1 MGRMFDADGRE
12 WEAQW
17 WQSAP
22 PSGIQMEYLYR
33 ILPHL
38 EPTLQAQLEQQQ
50 DGDVSTRYIFTGLG
64 VIGLYVLAFHGVSL
78 NTSPGPDTITAPAYL
93 LRPLVPAV
101 RDALAAWK
109 QELKKNEPS
118 GQFEIASAGVI
129 GEPLYVKALQAA
141 GLEPNEIKLL
151 GNYYQLYS
159 E

>member
-1 MGRMFDADGRE
+1 MIDAEGRE

-17 WQSAP
+17 WQAMP
-22 PSGIQMEYLYR
+22 PKGVQMEYLYR

-38 EPTLQAQLEQQQ
+38 DPALQAQLEGQQ

-78 NTSPGPDTITAPAYL
+78 NTFGGSDTTTAPAYL
-93 LRPLVPAV
+93 LSPMIPVV
-101 RDALAAWK
+101 REALGAWK

-118 GQFEIASAGVI
+118 GQFQIASAGVI
-129 GEPLYVKALQAA
+129 GEPLFVKALEAA
-141 GLEPNEIKLL
+141 KLTPNEIILL